1 VKLGGAPHQPERILF
16 ARPRPDHPLYFC
28 AAETQSLALSG
39 SGSGRLTVPQQLG
52 LRIHLRAHHPLRFS
66 RHLSM
71 AASLGPRQQAVLVP
85 GVQPTVY
92 RPLVHVEPEGYA
104 LYLRTIQQFNSIV
117 RRYRA

>member
-1 VKLGGAPHQPERILF
+1 
-16 ARPRPDHPLYFC
+16 
-28 AAETQSLALSG
+28 
-39 SGSGRLTVPQQLG
+39 
-52 LRIHLRAHHPLRFS
+52 
-66 RHLSM
+66 M